1 MSARTSAP
9 TRGAGGARAQ
19 LQRLLA
25 MVPYVL
31 ARPGVA
37 VAQVARD
44 FDVTE
49 QQVLKDL
56 NVLWFC
62 GLPGLLPGDLIE
74 VDMDAAEGGV
84 VHVSNAD
91 TISRP
96 LRFKVDEALALLVA
110 LRALADV
117 PGLQDRDAVQRVIAK
132 LEQAAGDAAHGG
144 NVAIAVDE
152 EAQADTTAAV
162 REALATG
169 RRLHLSYYVPHR
181 DETTERDVDPMRLLL
196 VGTGG
201 YLEAWCRRA
210 DAVRLFRLDRIA
222 AVEVLEVAAEVPADA
237 EPRDLDAALFQAAPD
252 DMVVTLELDPA
263 VRWVTETY
271 PLESSTELE
280 NGRLLVRL
288 RAADTRWVVRLVL
301 RLGGAA
307 RVIEPVALAE
317 LVHAGAAAALAA
329 YGEG

>member
-1 MSARTSAP
+1 MSAS
-9 TRGAGGARAQ
+9 GGARAQ

-37 VAQVARD
+37 VAQVAAD
-44 FDVTE
+44 FEVTE
-49 QQVLKDL
+49 KQVLQDL

-74 VDMDAAEGGV
+74 VDMDAAQGGV

-96 LRFKVDEALALLVA
+96 LRLQVDEALALLVA

-132 LEQAAGDAAHGG
+132 LEQAAGDAARGG
-144 NVAIAVDE
+144 GVTVQVDDA
-152 EAQADTTAAV
+152 AQADTTAAV
-162 REALATG
+162 RQALASG
-169 RRLHLSYYVPHR
+169 RRLHLAYYVPHR
-181 DETTERDVDPMRLLL
+181 DETTERDVDPMRMLL

-210 DAVRLFRLDRIA
+210 GGVRLFRLDRITGIK
-222 AVEVLEVAAEVPADA
+222 VLGVDDTGRAT
-237 EPRDLDAALFQAAPD
+237 EPQDEPH
-252 DMVVTLELDPA
+252 DPA
-263 VRWVTETY
+263 HV
-271 PLESSTELE
+271 
-280 NGRLLVRL
+280 
-288 RAADTRWVVRLVL
+288 
-301 RLGGAA
+301 GGA
-307 RVIEPVALAE
+307 
-317 LVHAGAAAALAA
+317 
-329 YGEG
+329 